1 MTKDEILK
9 LRAHLRRS
17 FGSPALTVT
26 PNAREREAADVTLG
40 ERKIGKI
47 ILDDEDGDRSFSFE
61 MPIPV
66 DRATLQEYL
75 RKLFD
80 NDKLK
85 IVSRMKKSDSVEL
98 NNGDDF
104 LGVVSADNQAGSAFT
119 LQMAILDFDL
129 EDL

>member
-1 MTKDEILK
+1 L
-9 LRAHLRRS
+9 
-17 FGSPALTVT
+17 PALTVT
-26 PNAREREAADVTLG
+26 PNAREREAADVTIG

>member
-26 PNAREREAADVTLG
+26 PNAREREAADVTIG

-47 ILDDEDGDRSFSFE
+47 ILDDEDGDRSFSFA

-75 RKLFD
+75 RKLFE

-85 IVSRMKKSDSVEL
+85 IVSRMKKTTRSNSTTATTS
-98 NNGDDF
+98 
-104 LGVVSADNQAGSAFT
+104 SASFPPTTSRQRFT

>member
-1 MTKDEILK
+1 MTKDEIVK

-17 FGSPALTVT
+17 LGSPALTVA
-26 PNAREREAADVTLG
+26 PNPRDKDAADVTLG

-47 ILDDEDGDRSFSFE
+47 TVDDEDGDRSFAFA

-66 DRATLQEYL
+66 GRATLQDYL
-75 RKLFD
+75 RKLFE
-80 NDKLK
+80 NDKLR
-85 IVSRMKKSDSVEL
+85 VVARMKKTDSVEL

-104 LGVVSADNQAGSAFT
+104 LGVVSADDQAGSRFT